1 MTTDTRATTEEN
13 RSEEDT
19 RLIPAALQ
27 KFLKAGGRKKKKKKT
42 NKQTKAGLLG
52 IQESTKRN
60 AEVFSYYQLC
70 PSPRTP
76 NLCGFL
82 KSRTGGTLH
91 T

>member
-27 KFLKAGGRKKKKKKT
+27 KFLQAGRGKKMKK
-42 NKQTKAGLLG
+42 NKQTKAGLLR

-60 AEVFSYYQLC
+60 AEVISYYQLC

-82 KSRTGGTLH
+82 KSRSGGTLH